1 MNPVLDAVERSSVLA
16 AHAPRRGSVI
26 ADLTDRR
33 PDLSELELLGTGR
46 ALVYRRDGREL
57 LIPILRGGAVGSGA
71 VYDRNLPAPG
81 SYAIDPTRFA
91 VLTSR
96 NLKTYAAQAWPGFQQ
111 KVQQRIDKVGIVSKI
126 YVIGEF
132 ALAPGAMTPTV
143 RTSYPWNL
151 IQRLKVAANGISN
164 LFYCDGLDLRSLARV
179 RNGFFFDRE
188 LVMTLPV
195 GGGATTNPKLIWE
208 VPLSFDESLIGAIF
222 AQTEDNELVVEIETP
237 ASADIFATNPPAVT
251 GTFKVVVEYFS
262 IPYEDTREG
271 RRIVLPDIR
280 QLHGALAG
288 DTAVNGVGEHIVN
301 LMRTGG
307 VLLRTFQRW
316 DNSYSGAGPG
326 VDDPAVWA
334 SAHKFRYGG
343 NVIPTDEP
351 GLLGKYR
358 AETRYGDRPI
368 PAADLTASSVHYQV
382 DDHVFAN
389 SVRDVIHL
397 LGVTEPQLVNQIAA
411 GTVVNAGSMMHTV
424 QEHMVAG

>member
-1 MNPVLDAVERSSVLA
+1 MNPVLEAVRSSSVLE
-16 AHAPRRGSVI
+16 AHAPRRSSII

-33 PDLSELELLGTGR
+33 PDPSELELLGTGR
-46 ALVYRRDGREL
+46 ALTYVKDGHEL
-57 LIPILRGGAVGSGA
+57 LIPVPRGGAVGAGA
-71 VYDRNLPAPG
+71 VYARNLPAPG

-96 NLKTYAAQAWPGFQQ
+96 NLKTYASQAWPGFQQ
-111 KVQQRIDKVGIVSKI
+111 KVQQRIDKVGIVSKVYI
-126 YVIGEF
+126 LGEIT
-132 ALAPGAMTPTV
+132 LTPGAMTPTV

-151 IQRLKVAANGISN
+151 IQRLKVSANGISN
-164 LFYCDGLDLRSLARV
+164 LFYCDGLDLRALMRARA
-179 RNGFFFDRE
+179 GFFFDRE
-188 LVMTLPV
+188 QVTTIPT
-195 GGGATTNPKLIWE
+195 GGGAATNLKLIWE

-237 ASADIFATNPPAVT
+237 ASADIFSANAPTVA

-280 QLHGALAG
+280 QLHGALAS

-316 DNSYSGAGPG
+316 DNAYATQGPG
-326 VDDPAVWA
+326 VDDPATWC

-343 NVIPTDEP
+343 NVVPVDLP
-351 GLLGKYR
+351 GLLNKFIN
-358 AETRYGDRPI
+358 EQRYGDRPI
-368 PAADLTASSVHYQV
+368 PAADLTASAVHYQV
-382 DDHVFAN
+382 DDYVFAN

-397 LGVTEPQLVNQIAA
+397 LGITEPQLLNQIVA
-411 GTVVNAGSMMHTV
+411 GTTVNAGSMMHSV